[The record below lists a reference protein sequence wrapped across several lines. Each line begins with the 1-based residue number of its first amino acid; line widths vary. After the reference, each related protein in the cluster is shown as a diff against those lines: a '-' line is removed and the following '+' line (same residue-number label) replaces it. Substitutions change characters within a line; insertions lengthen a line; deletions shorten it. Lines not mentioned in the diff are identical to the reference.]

1 MSSNSFWNMMST
13 PDDMHSSAMPRMGST
28 EAIVEGELGVLLVQF
43 QTFPLATSSLL
54 TRLEANV
61 ALCSNAGITTVSN
74 KILEDSLHVNADATS
89 IIGHDVDCVNVMAC
103 SAPKHLSLIVG
114 LIIVRRNF
122 TFRSQVVP
130 HIVFWQEGVAH

>member
-28 EAIVEGELGVLLVQF
+28 EAIVKGKLGVLLVQF
-43 QTFPLATSSLL
+43 HTFPLSTSSLL
-54 TRLEANV
+54 TRLKADV

-74 KILEDSLHVNADATS
+74 KILEDSLHVNADATG
-89 IIGHDVDCVNVMAC
+89 IIGHDVNSVDVMAC
-103 SAPKHLSLIVG
+103 SAPQHLSLVVG

-122 TFRSQVVP
+122 TVRSQVVP
-130 HIVFWQEGVAH
+130 YVV